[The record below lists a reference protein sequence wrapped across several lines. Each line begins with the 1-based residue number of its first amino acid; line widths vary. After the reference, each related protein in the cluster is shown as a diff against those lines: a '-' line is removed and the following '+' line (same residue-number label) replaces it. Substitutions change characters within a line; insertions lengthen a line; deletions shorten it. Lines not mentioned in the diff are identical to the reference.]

1 MLRVDQIL
9 DSIDTSQMYM
19 FNRRDFLLYCDHMMF
34 YTYLPDIPIQNYY
47 YSLYKHI
54 ELIYEKQFDDAFLQ
68 SL

>member
-1 MLRVDQIL
+1 
-9 DSIDTSQMYM
+9 MYM

-47 YSLYKHI
+47 YNLYKEI
-54 ELIYEKQFDDAFLQ
+54 EVIYEKQFDDVFLQ